1 MVVFSFV
8 VKAID
13 MGEAGENLSVDVCA
27 LVHFGFDFVQVLEA
41 VVVLT

>member
-13 MGEAGENLSVDVCA
+13 VGEAGEHFGVDVCA
-27 LVHFGFDFVQVLEA
+27 LVHFGFDFVEVLEA